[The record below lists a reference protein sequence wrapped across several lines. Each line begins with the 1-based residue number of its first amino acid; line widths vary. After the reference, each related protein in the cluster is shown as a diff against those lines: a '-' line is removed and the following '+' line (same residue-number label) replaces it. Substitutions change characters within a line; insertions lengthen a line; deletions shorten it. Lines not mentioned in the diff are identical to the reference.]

1 MTSAVT
7 SAPTHSPVAL
17 PALGAPRDEAETSAL
32 VRDALAR
39 GTRLRLVGRGGWLDA
54 GRPVVADAALHLAGM
69 RGVVA
74 YVPGDLTLTARAG
87 TTLDEIARVT
97 RAERQFLALDPHGG
111 DAGTIGAT
119 IATASAGPLTHA
131 FGGARDNVLGVGYV
145 TGTGDVVRAGGRV
158 VKNVAG
164 FDLPRLVT
172 GAWGTLG
179 IVTEVSVRLRS
190 LPEVEANVAVA
201 LPGGAQGLA
210 PWLARVRATPLHAWA
225 LELVNG
231 PLAAHLGLGERPLML
246 ARLAGN
252 APLVAAQRALLTTL
266 GDASDAPDDVWMRLR
281 TCEPRDAAVARLS
294 TRPARL
300 AELCA
305 ELFSPAARA
314 FGLLAHA
321 SVGRGVVRFVLPGA
335 EGFGLPRTAGR
346 AAADAPPPRLIVE
359 RLPST
364 LWATL
369 GVEWT
374 APRADDALSRRVRDA
389 FDPRRLLNPGILG
402 EDAAPSVGPA

>member
-1 MTSAVT
+1 MTSAL
-7 SAPTHSPVAL
+7 THSPVAL
-17 PALGAPRDEAETSAL
+17 PASGAPRDEADTSAL
-32 VRDALAR
+32 VLDAVAR
-39 GTRLRLVGRGGWLDA
+39 GTRLRLVGRGDWLDA
-54 GRPVVADAALHLAGM
+54 GRPVAADAALHLAGL
-69 RGVVA
+69 RGIVA

-97 RAERQFLALDPHGG
+97 RAERQFLAVDPHGG
-111 DAGTIGAT
+111 DTGTIGAT
-119 IATASAGPLTHA
+119 VATASAGPLAHA
-131 FGGARDNVLGVGYV
+131 FGGVRDNVLGVGFV

-190 LPEVEANVAVA
+190 LPEIETTVAVA
-201 LPGGAQGLA
+201 LPGGAQALA

-231 PLAAHLGLGERPLML
+231 PMAAHLGLGERPLLL

-252 APLVAAQRALLTTL
+252 APLVVAQRTLLATL
-266 GDASDAPDDVWMRLR
+266 GEAADVPHDVWMRLR
-281 TCEPRDAAVARLS
+281 TCEPRDATVARLS

-305 ELFSPAARA
+305 ELFSPATRA

-321 SVGRGVVRFVLPGA
+321 SVGRGIVRFVLPGA

-346 AAADAPPPRLIVE
+346 SAAADAPPSRFIVE
-359 RLPST
+359 RLPSA

-369 GVEWT
+369 AAEWT

-389 FDPRRLLNPGILG
+389 FDPHRLLNPGILG
-402 EDAAPSVGPA
+402 EDATPSVGPA

>member
-1 MTSAVT
+1 MTTASVH
-7 SAPTHSPVAL
+7 PVVAL
-17 PALGAPRDEAETSAL
+17 PAFGAPCDETEAAAL
-32 VRDALAR
+32 VREAAAR
-39 GTRLRLVGRGGWLDA
+39 GARLRVVGRGDWLDA
-54 GRPVVADAALHLAGM
+54 GHPVHPDAALHLAAM
-69 RGVVA
+69 RGVVE

-97 RAERQFLALDPHGG
+97 RAERQLLALDPHGG
-111 DAGTIGAT
+111 DSGTLGAT
-119 IATASAGPLTHA
+119 VATASAGPLAHA
-131 FGGARDNVLGVGYV
+131 FGGPRDNVLGVAFV
-145 TGTGDVVRAGGRV
+145 TGSGDVVRAGGRV

-164 FDLPRLVT
+164 FDLARLVT

-190 LPEVEANVAVA
+190 LPEAEATVAVA
-201 LPGGAQGLA
+201 LPSGAQALA
-210 PWLARVRATPLHAWA
+210 PWMARVRGTPLHAWA

-231 PLAAHLGLGERPLML
+231 PLAAHLALGERPLLL

-252 APLVAAQRALLTTL
+252 APLVSAQRALLSAL
-266 GDASDAPDDVWMRLR
+266 GDVADVPGDVWSRLR

-305 ELFSPAARA
+305 ELFSPATRA

-321 SVGRGVVRFVLPGA
+321 SVGRGIVRFVLPGA
-335 EGFGLPRTAGR
+335 EGFGMPRTSGR
-346 AAADAPPPRLIVE
+346 GVAVDAPPPRRIVE
-359 RLPST
+359 RLPSA

-369 GVEWT
+369 GREWT
-374 APRADDALSRRVRDA
+374 TPRANDVLSRRVRDA
-389 FDPRRLLNPGILG
+389 FDPHRLLNPGILG
-402 EDAAPSVGPA
+402 EDAAPSVVSA

>member
-1 MTSAVT
+1 MTTASVH
-7 SAPTHSPVAL
+7 PVVAL
-17 PALGAPRDEAETSAL
+17 PAFGAPCDETEAAAL
-32 VRDALAR
+32 VREAAAR
-39 GTRLRLVGRGGWLDA
+39 GARLRVVGRGDWLDA
-54 GRPVVADAALHLAGM
+54 GHPVHPDAALHLAAM
-69 RGVVA
+69 RGVVE

-97 RAERQFLALDPHGG
+97 RAERQLLALDPHGG
-111 DAGTIGAT
+111 DSCTLGAT
-119 IATASAGPLTHA
+119 VATASAGPLAHA
-131 FGGARDNVLGVGYV
+131 FGGPRDNVLGVAFV
-145 TGTGDVVRAGGRV
+145 TGSGDVVRAGGRV

-164 FDLPRLVT
+164 FDLARLVT

-190 LPEVEANVAVA
+190 LPEAEATVAVA
-201 LPGGAQGLA
+201 LPSGAQALA
-210 PWLARVRATPLHAWA
+210 PWMARVRGTPLHAWA

-231 PLAAHLGLGERPLML
+231 PLAAHLALGERPLLL

-252 APLVAAQRALLTTL
+252 APLVSAQRALLSAL
-266 GDASDAPDDVWMRLR
+266 GDVADVPGDVWSRLR

-305 ELFSPAARA
+305 ELFSPATRA

-321 SVGRGVVRFVLPGA
+321 SVGRGIVRFVLPGA
-335 EGFGLPRTAGR
+335 EGFGIPRTSGR
-346 AAADAPPPRLIVE
+346 WVAVDAPPPRRIVE
-359 RLPST
+359 RLPSA

-369 GVEWT
+369 GREWT
-374 APRADDALSRRVRDA
+374 TPRANDVLSRRVRDA
-389 FDPRRLLNPGILG
+389 FDPHRLLNPGILG
-402 EDAAPSVGPA
+402 EDAAPSVVSA